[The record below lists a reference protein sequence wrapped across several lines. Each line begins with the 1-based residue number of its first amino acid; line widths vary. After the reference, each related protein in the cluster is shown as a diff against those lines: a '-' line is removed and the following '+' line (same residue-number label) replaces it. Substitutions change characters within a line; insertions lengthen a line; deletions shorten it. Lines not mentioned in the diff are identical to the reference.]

1 MIHLP
6 IPLATPPWTA
16 LGRKLE
22 SLCRKALYEY
32 QLLEGIDKLA
42 IALSGGK
49 DSLSLLFLLKA
60 ILGRGFP
67 LIKLHA
73 IHIAGG
79 FSCGAGI
86 STTFLKGI
94 CERLEVP
101 LTIVNTEQ
109 DINTL
114 QCYSCSRNRRKILFE
129 TAKSVQTKT
138 IAFGHHRNDSVETLF
153 MNLLHKAEFAAML
166 PKVPMYDYGI
176 TIIRPLIYV
185 PEESL
190 IQFAKLYEFSR
201 AVCQCPVGQKSMRK
215 TVKNLLKKIQENFPN
230 AVDNLA
236 TASRTHGSQKAL
248 KKIVTH
254 P

>member
-1 MIHLP
+1 MINLP
-6 IPLATPPWTA
+6 IPLATPPWTG

-60 ILGRGFP
+60 ILGKGFP
-67 LIKLHA
+67 PIQLHA
-73 IHIAGG
+73 IHIGG
-79 FSCGAGI
+79 AFSCGAGI
-86 STTFLKGI
+86 SSSFLKGI
-94 CERLEVP
+94 CEKLDVP
-101 LTIVNTEQ
+101 LTIVNVDQ

-129 TAKSVQTKT
+129 IAKSVQATT
-138 IAFGHHRNDSVETLF
+138 IAFGHHRDDSVETLF
-153 MNLLHKAEFAAML
+153 MNLMHKAEFAAML
-166 PKVPMYDYGI
+166 PKVPMYDYGV

-190 IQFAKLYEFSR
+190 IQFAKFYEFSR
-201 AVCQCPVGQKSMRK
+201 VVCQCPVGQKSMRK
-215 TVKNLLKKIQENFPN
+215 TVKNILKDIQEKFPN
-230 AVDNLA
+230 ATDNLA
-236 TASRTHGSQKAL
+236 TVSRTYGSQKAL
-248 KKIVTH
+248 KK

>member
-1 MIHLP
+1 MINLP
-6 IPLATPPWTA
+6 IPLATPPWTG

-60 ILGRGFP
+60 ILGRGFSP
-67 LIKLHA
+67 IQLHA
-73 IHIAGG
+73 IHIGG
-79 FSCGAGI
+79 AFSCGAGI
-86 STTFLKGI
+86 SSSFLKGI
-94 CERLEVP
+94 CEKLDVP
-101 LTIVNTEQ
+101 LTIVNVDQ

-129 TAKSVQTKT
+129 TAKSVQITT
-138 IAFGHHRNDSVETLF
+138 IAFGHHRDDSVETLF
-153 MNLLHKAEFAAML
+153 MNLMHRAEFTAIL
-166 PKVPMYDYGI
+166 PKVPMYDYGV

-185 PEESL
+185 PEEIL
-190 IQFAKLYEFSR
+190 IQFAKFYEFSR
-201 AVCQCPVGQKSMRK
+201 VVCQCPVGQKSMRK
-215 TVKNLLKKIQENFPN
+215 TVKNILKDIKEKFPN
-230 AVDNLA
+230 ATDNLA
-236 TASRTHGSQKAL
+236 IASRIYGSQKAL
-248 KKIVTH
+248 EK

>member
-1 MIHLP
+1 MINLP
-6 IPLATPPWTA
+6 IPLATPPWTG

-60 ILGRGFP
+60 ILGRGFSP
-67 LIKLHA
+67 IQLHA
-73 IHIAGG
+73 IHIGG
-79 FSCGAGI
+79 SFSCGAGI
-86 STTFLKGI
+86 SSTFLKGI
-94 CERLEVP
+94 CEKLDVP
-101 LTIVNTEQ
+101 LTIVNVDQ
-109 DINTL
+109 DVNTL

-129 TAKSVQTKT
+129 TAKSVQATT
-138 IAFGHHRNDSVETLF
+138 IAFGHHRDDSVETLF
-153 MNLLHKAEFAAML
+153 MNLMHKAEFAAML
-166 PKVPMYDYGI
+166 PKVPMYDYGV

-190 IQFAKLYEFSR
+190 MQFAKLYKFSR
-201 AVCQCPVGQKSMRK
+201 VVCQCPVGQKSMRK
-215 TVKNLLKKIQENFPN
+215 TVKNILKEIQEEFPN
-230 AVDNLA
+230 AIDNLA
-236 TASRTHGSQKAL
+236 TASRIYGSQKAL
-248 KKIVTH
+248 KK

>member
-1 MIHLP
+1 MINLP
-6 IPLATPPWTA
+6 IPLATPPWTG

-67 LIKLHA
+67 PIQLHA
-73 IHIAGG
+73 IHIGG
-79 FSCGAGI
+79 AFSCGSGI
-86 STTFLKGI
+86 SSSFLKGI
-94 CERLEVP
+94 CEKLNVP
-101 LTIVNTEQ
+101 LTIVNVDQ

-129 TAKSVQTKT
+129 TAKSVQATT
-138 IAFGHHRNDSVETLF
+138 IAFGHHRDDSVETLF
-153 MNLLHKAEFAAML
+153 MNLMHKAEFAAML

-190 IQFAKLYEFSR
+190 MQFAKFYEFSR
-201 AVCQCPVGQKSMRK
+201 IVCQCPVGQKSMRK
-215 TVKNLLKKIQENFPN
+215 TVKNILKDIQKKFPN
-230 AVDNLA
+230 ATDNLA
-236 TASRTHGSQKAL
+236 IASRVYGSQKAL
-248 KKIVTH
+248 KK

>member
-1 MIHLP
+1 MIDLP
-6 IPLATPPWTA
+6 IPLATPPWTG

-67 LIKLHA
+67 PIKLHA
-73 IHIAGG
+73 IHISGT

-86 STTFLKGI
+86 SSAFLKGI
-94 CERLEVP
+94 CEKLEVP
-101 LTIVNTEQ
+101 LTIVNAEQ
-109 DINTL
+109 NMHTL

-129 TAKSVQTKT
+129 TAKSVHATT
-138 IAFGHHRNDSVETLF
+138 IAFGHHRDDSVETLLL
-153 MNLLHKAEFAAML
+153 NLLHKAEFAAML
-166 PKVPMYDYGI
+166 PKVPMHDYGV

-185 PEESL
+185 PEETL
-190 IQFAKLYEFSR
+190 VQFAKLYEFSR
-201 AVCQCPVGQKSMRK
+201 VVCQCPVGQKSMRK
-215 TVKNLLKKIQENFPN
+215 TVKNILKEIQGSFPN
-230 AVDNLA
+230 TMDNLA
-236 TASRTHGSQKAL
+236 IASRTHGLQKAL
-248 KKIVTH
+248 KNR
-254 P
+254 

>member
-1 MIHLP
+1 MINLP
-6 IPLATPPWTA
+6 IPLATPPWTG

-42 IALSGGK
+42 VALSGGK

-67 LIKLHA
+67 LIQLHA
-73 IHIAGG
+73 IHIGG
-79 FSCGAGI
+79 SFSCGAGI
-86 STTFLKGI
+86 SSSFLRGI
-94 CERLEVP
+94 CEKLDVP
-101 LTIVNTEQ
+101 LTIVNVDQ

-114 QCYSCSRNRRKILFE
+114 QCYSCSRNRRKVLFE
-129 TAKSVQTKT
+129 TTKSVQATT

-153 MNLLHKAEFAAML
+153 MNLMHKAEFAAML
-166 PKVPMYDYGI
+166 PKVPMHDYGV

-185 PEESL
+185 PEEYL

-201 AVCQCPVGQKSMRK
+201 VVCQCPVSQRSMRK
-215 TVKNLLKKIQENFPN
+215 TVKNILKNIQENFPN
-230 AVDNLA
+230 ATDNLA
-236 TASRTHGSQKAL
+236 IASRIYGSQKAL
-248 KKIVTH
+248 KK

>member
-1 MIHLP
+1 MINPP
-6 IPLATPPWTA
+6 IPLATPPWTG

-60 ILGRGFP
+60 ILGRGFSP
-67 LIKLHA
+67 IQLHA
-73 IHIAGG
+73 IHIGG
-79 FSCGAGI
+79 AFSCGAGI
-86 STTFLKGI
+86 SSSFLKGI
-94 CERLEVP
+94 CEKLDVP
-101 LTIVNTEQ
+101 LTIVNVDQ

-129 TAKSVQTKT
+129 TAKSVQITT
-138 IAFGHHRNDSVETLF
+138 IAFGHHRDDSVETLF
-153 MNLLHKAEFAAML
+153 MNLMHKAEFTAIL
-166 PKVPMYDYGI
+166 PKVPMYDYGV

-190 IQFAKLYEFSR
+190 IQFAKFYEFSR
-201 AVCQCPVGQKSMRK
+201 VVCQCPVGQKSMRK
-215 TVKNLLKKIQENFPN
+215 TVKNILKDIKEKFPN
-230 AVDNLA
+230 ATDNLA
-236 TASRTHGSQKAL
+236 IASRIYGSQKAL
-248 KKIVTH
+248 EK

>member
-1 MIHLP
+1 MINLP
-6 IPLATPPWTA
+6 IPLATPPWTG

-60 ILGRGFP
+60 ILGRGFSP
-67 LIKLHA
+67 IQLHA
-73 IHIAGG
+73 IHIGG
-79 FSCGAGI
+79 AFSCGAGI
-86 STTFLKGI
+86 SSSFLKGI
-94 CERLEVP
+94 CEKLDVP
-101 LTIVNTEQ
+101 LTIVNVDQ

-129 TAKSVQTKT
+129 TAKSVQITT
-138 IAFGHHRNDSVETLF
+138 IAFGHHRDDSVETLF
-153 MNLLHKAEFAAML
+153 MNLMHKAEFTAIL
-166 PKVPMYDYGI
+166 PKVPMYDYGV

-190 IQFAKLYEFSR
+190 IQFAKFYEFSR
-201 AVCQCPVGQKSMRK
+201 VVCQCPVGQKSMRK
-215 TVKNLLKKIQENFPN
+215 TVKNILKDIKEKFPN
-230 AVDNLA
+230 ATDNLA
-236 TASRTHGSQKAL
+236 IASRIYGSQKAL
-248 KKIVTH
+248 EK

>member
-1 MIHLP
+1 MINLP
-6 IPLATPPWTA
+6 IPLATPPWTG

-32 QLLEGIDKLA
+32 KLLEGIDKLA

-60 ILGRGFP
+60 ILGKGFP
-67 LIKLHA
+67 PIQLHA
-73 IHIAGG
+73 IHIGG
-79 FSCGAGI
+79 AFSCGAGI
-86 STTFLKGI
+86 SSLFLKGI
-94 CERLEVP
+94 CEKLDVP
-101 LTIVNTEQ
+101 LTIVNVDQ

-129 TAKSVQTKT
+129 IAKSVQATT
-138 IAFGHHRNDSVETLF
+138 IAFGHHRDDSVETLF
-153 MNLLHKAEFAAML
+153 MNLMHKAEFAAML
-166 PKVPMYDYGI
+166 PKVPMYDYGV

-190 IQFAKLYEFSR
+190 IQFAKFYEFSR
-201 AVCQCPVGQKSMRK
+201 VVCQCPVGQKSMRK
-215 TVKNLLKKIQENFPN
+215 TVKNILKDIQEKFPN
-230 AVDNLA
+230 ATDNLA
-236 TASRTHGSQKAL
+236 TVSRTYGSQKAL
-248 KKIVTH
+248 KK

>member
-1 MIHLP
+1 MINLS
-6 IPLATPPWTA
+6 IPLATPPWTG

-60 ILGRGFP
+60 ILGRGFSP
-67 LIKLHA
+67 IQLHA
-73 IHIAGG
+73 IHIGG
-79 FSCGAGI
+79 AFSCGAGI
-86 STTFLKGI
+86 SSSFLKGI
-94 CERLEVP
+94 CEKLDVP
-101 LTIVNTEQ
+101 LTIVNVDQ

-129 TAKSVQTKT
+129 TAKSVQITT
-138 IAFGHHRNDSVETLF
+138 IAFGHHRDDSVETLF
-153 MNLLHKAEFAAML
+153 MNLMHKAEFTAIL
-166 PKVPMYDYGI
+166 PKVPMYDYGV

-190 IQFAKLYEFSR
+190 IQFAKFYEFSR
-201 AVCQCPVGQKSMRK
+201 VVCQCPVGQKSMRK
-215 TVKNLLKKIQENFPN
+215 TVKNILKDIKEKFPN
-230 AVDNLA
+230 ATDNLA
-236 TASRTHGSQKAL
+236 IASRIYGSQKAL
-248 KKIVTH
+248 EK

>member
-1 MIHLP
+1 MIP
-6 IPLATPPWTA
+6 IPLATPPWTS

-67 LIKLHA
+67 PIKLHA
-73 IHIAGG
+73 IHIGG
-79 FSCGAGI
+79 AFSCGAGI
-86 STTFLKGI
+86 SSSFLKAV
-94 CERLEVP
+94 CEKLEVP
-101 LTIVNTEQ
+101 LTVVHVDQ
-109 DINTL
+109 DISKL
-114 QCYSCSRNRRKILFE
+114 QCYPCSRNRRKILFE
-129 TAKSVQTKT
+129 TAKSVNATT
-138 IAFGHHRNDSVETLF
+138 VAFGHHRDDSVETLF

-166 PKVPMYDYGI
+166 PKVPMHDYGI

-190 IQFAKLYEFSR
+190 VQFAKLYQFSR
-201 AVCQCPVGQKSMRK
+201 VVCQCPVGQKSMRR
-215 TVKNLLKKIQENFPN
+215 TVKNTLKKIQEDFPN
-230 AVDNLA
+230 ALDNLA
-236 TASRTHGSQKAL
+236 MASRIHGSQKAL
-248 KKIVTH
+248 KNC
-254 P
+254 

>member
-1 MIHLP
+1 MINLP
-6 IPLATPPWTA
+6 IPLATPPWTG

-67 LIKLHA
+67 PIQLHA
-73 IHIAGG
+73 IHIGG
-79 FSCGAGI
+79 AFSCGAGI
-86 STTFLKGI
+86 SSSFLKGI
-94 CERLEVP
+94 CGKLEVP
-101 LTIVNTEQ
+101 FTIVNVDQ
-109 DINTL
+109 DIHTL

-129 TAKSVQTKT
+129 TAKSVQATT
-138 IAFGHHRNDSVETLF
+138 IAFGHHRDDSVETLF
-153 MNLLHKAEFAAML
+153 MNLMHKAEFAAML
-166 PKVPMYDYGI
+166 PKVPMYDYGV

-190 IQFAKLYEFSR
+190 MQFAKFYEFSR
-201 AVCQCPVGQKSMRK
+201 VVCQCPVGQKSMRK
-215 TVKNLLKKIQENFPN
+215 TVKNLLKNIQEDFPN
-230 AVDNLA
+230 ATDNLA
-236 TASRTHGSQKAL
+236 IASRIYGSQKAL
-248 KKIVTH
+248 KK

>member
-1 MIHLP
+1 MINLP
-6 IPLATPPWTA
+6 IPLATPPWTG

-32 QLLEGIDKLA
+32 KLLEGIDKLA

-60 ILGRGFP
+60 ILGKGFP
-67 LIKLHA
+67 PIQLHA
-73 IHIAGG
+73 IHIGG
-79 FSCGAGI
+79 AFSCGAGI
-86 STTFLKGI
+86 SSLFLKGI
-94 CERLEVP
+94 CEKLDVP
-101 LTIVNTEQ
+101 LTIVNVDQ

-129 TAKSVQTKT
+129 IAKSVQATT
-138 IAFGHHRNDSVETLF
+138 IAFGHHRDDSVETLF
-153 MNLLHKAEFAAML
+153 MNLMHKAEFAAML
-166 PKVPMYDYGI
+166 PKVPMYDYGV

-190 IQFAKLYEFSR
+190 IQFAKFYEFSR
-201 AVCQCPVGQKSMRK
+201 VVCQCPVGQKSMRK
-215 TVKNLLKKIQENFPN
+215 TVKNILKDIQEKFPN
-230 AVDNLA
+230 ATDNLA
-236 TASRTHGSQKAL
+236 TVSRAYGSQKAL
-248 KKIVTH
+248 KK